1 MRHTL
6 LTMQESEKYLQA
18 LIKGNNKII
27 LEIYNKFFPKIN
39 SFIMRNNGKEDDA
52 KDVFHD
58 ALMYLITK
66 HKEKTL
72 VLGSFEGY
80 LFTICKNIWRSTIK
94 NKKEWVMKDGVL
106 PLVDKEDE
114 QSLFFLEQNR
124 LEFYQEKFQL
134 LSDNCKEILG
144 NYFNGMSYEDIMND
158 LSYNSINVVRQRV
171 FKCRAKVVQLI
182 KADSRYKK
190 LA

>member
-1 MRHTL
+1 
-6 LTMQESEKYLQA
+6 MQESEKYLQA
-18 LIKGNNKII
+18 LIKGDNKVI
-27 LEIYNKFFPKIN
+27 LEIYNKFHPKVQA
-39 SFIMRNNGKEDDA
+39 FILRNKGKQEDVQ
-52 KDVFHD
+52 DVFHD
-58 ALMYLITK
+58 ALMYLIMK
-66 HKEKTL
+66 HKETPL
-72 VLGSFEGY
+72 QIASFEAY

-106 PLVDKEDE
+106 PLVDKEDHLT
-114 QSLFFLEQNR
+114 SFILEQKH

-144 NYFNGMSYEDIMND
+144 NYFNGMSYEEIMSD

-171 FKCRAKVVQLI
+171 FKCRAKIVKLI
-182 KADSRYKK
+182 KADVRFKK